1 MTTAISPSVAPT
13 DPAETA
19 VMTVWPTIGAT
30 ALGRGVGRLCGVKL
44 GIGFFTLGKLL
55 ALATIP
61 LSLTVFV
68 WQLLPFVCRRY
79 SLTDRRILVRLGYK
93 AVEHR
98 VIGLDE
104 FDSIDVVI
112 LPGQDWL
119 HAGELVFRRGAIEVF
134 RLSGVSRPEVFRQV
148 CRKAQTALL
157 SFRGD
162 GRAGVAG
169 LPDPGRERRSTL
181 GCLFAAGLGRL
192 KKVGKFRVLGR
203 RGGLAGLAHPGHVVG
218 VDDEVCQHGGL
229 GEFRLPM
236 LVHRVQT
243 IMDGEKIA
251 LLARGAS
258 GQVELEIALCGGRRT
273 GEIGQPA
280 RSPALTRSRASAWKP
295 HGFNRCTSVSITV
308 QRLHDS
314 QNGSEVI
321 PR

>member
-1 MTTAISPSVAPT
+1 MFGHPMSDFVICTASRPSPSQLPMTTAISPSVTPT
-13 DPAETA
+13 NPPETP

-93 AVEHR
+93 AVER
-98 VIGLDE
+98 GAIGLDE

-119 HAGELVFRRGAIEVF
+119 HAGELVFRRGGNEVF

-157 SFRGD
+157 SFR
-162 GRAGVAG
+162 AVMA
-169 LPDPGRERRSTL
+169 
-181 GCLFAAGLGRL
+181 
-192 KKVGKFRVLGR
+192 
-203 RGGLAGLAHPGHVVG
+203 
-218 VDDEVCQHGGL
+218 Q
-229 GEFRLPM
+229 
-236 LVHRVQT
+236 Q
-243 IMDGEKIA
+243 
-251 LLARGAS
+251 AS
-258 GQVELEIALCGGRRT
+258 QV
-273 GEIGQPA
+273 
-280 RSPALTRSRASAWKP
+280 S
-295 HGFNRCTSVSITV
+295 
-308 QRLHDS
+308 
-314 QNGSEVI
+314 
-321 PR
+321 